1 MCTAVADDNVT
12 DETVPMCQEITK
24 DVSREINDCQVL
36 QSILNDGHY
45 GISVDDRTA
54 LESVIA
60 TLHDATALETSND
73 DTDL

>member
-1 MCTAVADDNVT
+1 MADENVT
-12 DETVPMCQEITK
+12 DEQVQTCQEITK
-24 DVSREINDCQVL
+24 DVSREINDCQIL

-45 GISVDDRTA
+45 GISVDDRTP

-60 TLHDATALETSND
+60 TLHDTTVPETSND